1 VHFVHVS
8 YFTGS
13 GRVARTVQ
21 YLSHREEH
29 LPEGAKREI
38 FGIGERYRALRGDEP
53 AIVRQLREDG
63 ARLQRPRYFRW
74 RLTVPDAIA
83 ERLARFG
90 VRGAEQALRDAIDK
104 TFRGA
109 FRHAQGMFVV
119 HHHGAG
125 ERPFG
130 NPHVHALLS
139 PVTDLGTTYWVPK
152 ARLEQVKTRWEREA
166 LASLSRL
173 ERRRS
178 PEREPAPSPRPSLEE
193 SPQRPRTPGT
203 DALRPQQGP
212 RAPAPD
218 AARAA
223 GAIDRHGKRP
233 AGRSHARPE
242 RAAEPQEMP
251 FDVERPRRI
260 GEKTRVPR
268 LPTRTLVQMARDAD
282 QPGRSGERRAR
293 RVVFRLLTPALP
305 RELRTAFVLART
317 VIRVGGGDEE

>member
-29 LPEGAKREI
+29 LPEGEKREI
-38 FGIGERYRALRGDEP
+38 FGIGERYRALRGDER

-90 VRGAEQALRDAIDK
+90 VGGAEQALRDAIDK

-152 ARLEQVKTRWEREA
+152 ARLEQVKTRWEREVLVS
-166 LASLSRL
+166 LARL

-178 PEREPAPSPRPSLEE
+178 PERETAPRPLPSLDE
-193 SPQRPRTPGT
+193 SLRRPRTPDT
-203 DALRPQQGP
+203 DPLRPQPGP
-212 RAPAPD
+212 HTPASD
-218 AARAA
+218 TARAA
-223 GAIDRHGKRP
+223 GAIDRHGERP
-233 AGRSHARPE
+233 VGRSHARPG

-251 FDVERPRRI
+251 FDTERPRRI
-260 GEKTRVPR
+260 GEKTRAPL

-293 RVVFRLLTPALP
+293 RVAFRLFTPALP
-305 RELRTAFVLART
+305 RELRTALVLART

>member
-1 VHFVHVS
+1 VHFAHVS

-38 FGIGERYRALRGDEP
+38 FGIGERYRALRGDEQ

-63 ARLQRPRYFRW
+63 ARLQQPRYYRW

-90 VRGAEQALRDAIDK
+90 VRGAEQALRDAVEK

-125 ERPFG
+125 ARPFG

-139 PVTDLGTTYWVPK
+139 PVTDLGTTYWVSK
-152 ARLEQVKTRWEREA
+152 ARLEQMKTRWEREV

-173 ERRRS
+173 ERRS
-178 PEREPAPSPRPSLEE
+178 PERSTEPS
-193 SPQRPRTPGT
+193 
-203 DALRPQQGP
+203 
-212 RAPAPD
+212 RAPLLDDSRERSRSPD
-218 AARAA
+218 ADASRR
-223 GAIDRHGKRP
+223 GGEGP
-233 AGRSHARPE
+233 AGRLQASGDGK
-242 RAAEPQEMP
+242 AASQHMP
-251 FDVERPRRI
+251 FEEERRRRVA
-260 GEKTRVPR
+260 ERTRVPV

-282 QPGRSGERRAR
+282 QPGRNGERRAR
-293 RVVFRLLTPALP
+293 RVTFRLLTPALP
-305 RELRTAFVLART
+305 QELRTALAVAR
-317 VIRVGGGDEE
+317 RVVRLGGGDE

>member
-1 VHFVHVS
+1 MHFVHVS

-38 FGIGERYRALRGDEP
+38 FGIGERYRALRGDEA

-63 ARLQRPRYFRW
+63 ARLQQPRYYRW

-83 ERLARFG
+83 ERLTRFG
-90 VRGAEQALRDAIDK
+90 VRGAEQALRDAVDK

-125 ERPFG
+125 DRPFG

-139 PVTDLGTTYWVPK
+139 PVTDLGTTYWVSK
-152 ARLEQVKTRWEREA
+152 ARLEQMKTRWEREV

-178 PEREPAPSPRPSLEE
+178 PERPAAPSPRPSLEE
-193 SPQRPRTPGT
+193 SLPRPHTPDT
-203 DALRPQQGP
+203 DPVRPQAGP
-212 RAPAPD
+212 PGE
-218 AARAA
+218 ARAA
-223 GAIDRHGKRP
+223 GAIDSQVERP
-233 AGRSHARPE
+233 VGRSHALPG
-242 RAAEPQEMP
+242 RAPASQETP
-251 FDVERPRRI
+251 FDPERPRRST
-260 GEKTRVPR
+260 EKTRAPL
-268 LPTRTLVQMARDAD
+268 LPARTLVQMARDAD
-282 QPGRSGERRAR
+282 QPGRNGERRAR
-293 RVVFRLLTPALP
+293 RVAFRLLTPALP
-305 RELRTAFVLART
+305 RELRTALVIART

>member
-1 VHFVHVS
+1 MHFVHVS

-29 LPEGAKREI
+29 LPDGAKREI
-38 FGIGERYRALRGDEP
+38 FGIGERYRALRGDEQ

-63 ARLQRPRYFRW
+63 ARLQQPRYYRW

-90 VRGAEQALRDAIDK
+90 VRGAEQALRDAVDK

-139 PVTDLGTTYWVPK
+139 PVTDLGTTYWVSK
-152 ARLEQVKTRWEREA
+152 ARLEQMKTRWEREV

-173 ERRRS
+173 ERRS
-178 PEREPAPSPRPSLEE
+178 PERSTELDRVPLLDDSRE
-193 SPQRPRTPGT
+193 RPRTPDV
-203 DALRPQQGP
+203 DASHRSGE
-212 RAPAPD
+212 
-218 AARAA
+218 
-223 GAIDRHGKRP
+223 GP
-233 AGRSHARPE
+233 AGRP
-242 RAAEPQEMP
+242 RALGDGKAESQEMP
-251 FDVERPRRI
+251 FDEERPRRVA
-260 GEKTRVPR
+260 ERTRVPL

-282 QPGRSGERRAR
+282 QPGRNGERRAR
-293 RVVFRLLTPALP
+293 RITFRLLTPALP
-305 RELRTAFVLART
+305 RELRTGLAIAR
-317 VIRVGGGDEE
+317 RVVRLGGGDE